1 MASAVDGWPR
11 NCCKHCSDHFG
22 WYYTTLVQPSVVLR
36 PAPAGSSENKSSP
49 SCPPAAPPAP
59 PAAPTDASY
68 NTTFTSN
75 TTFTTFMA
83 SSTWPPSKEDLLR
96 QNEGAANWLRRNI
109 PESFWAKAHA
119 EFGNINML
127 NRARLR
133 EYNRRLGLKAQ
144 KSFLKHASYNGAI
157 QVPPDFPDD
166 LIAFI
171 DTKTNLRFCDPCNS
185 VYRDVFLSVW
195 PNVTWMSNKETVG
208 DLVEAIL
215 GLAWTKV
222 DLGETLGPEAED
234 FVKIVEQACLSEY
247 LLRLYYTNHE

>member
-1 MASAVDGWPR
+1 M
-11 NCCKHCSDHFG
+11 
-22 WYYTTLVQPSVVLR
+22 
-36 PAPAGSSENKSSP
+36 
-49 SCPPAAPPAP
+49 
-59 PAAPTDASY
+59 
-68 NTTFTSN
+68 
-75 TTFTTFMA
+75 
-83 SSTWPPSKEDLLR
+83 
-96 QNEGAANWLRRNI
+96 RRNI

-133 EYNRRLGLKAQ
+133 EYNHRLGLKAQ

-195 PNVTWMSNKETVG
+195 PNVMWMSNKETVG

-215 GLAWTKV
+215 GLAWIKN
-222 DLGETLGPEAED
+222 DRGETLSLEAED
-234 FVKIVEQACLSEY
+234 FVKMVEQACLSEY
-247 LLRLYYTNHE
+247 ALRVWYPNHE

>member
-1 MASAVDGWPR
+1 M
-11 NCCKHCSDHFG
+11 
-22 WYYTTLVQPSVVLR
+22 
-36 PAPAGSSENKSSP
+36 
-49 SCPPAAPPAP
+49 
-59 PAAPTDASY
+59 
-68 NTTFTSN
+68 
-75 TTFTTFMA
+75 
-83 SSTWPPSKEDLLR
+83 
-96 QNEGAANWLRRNI
+96 RRNI

-119 EFGNINML
+119 ECCEINML

-133 EYNRRLGLKAQ
+133 DYNRRLGLKAQ

-195 PNVTWMSNKETVG
+195 PNVMWMSNKETVG
-208 DLVEAIL
+208 DLVEAVL

-222 DLGETLGPEAED
+222 DMGETLGPEAED

-247 LLRLYYTNHE
+247 LLRLYYPASE

>member
-1 MASAVDGWPR
+1 
-11 NCCKHCSDHFG
+11 
-22 WYYTTLVQPSVVLR
+22 
-36 PAPAGSSENKSSP
+36 
-49 SCPPAAPPAP
+49 
-59 PAAPTDASY
+59 
-68 NTTFTSN
+68 
-75 TTFTTFMA
+75 MA

-133 EYNRRLGLKAQ
+133 EYNHRLGLKAQ

-195 PNVTWMSNKETVG
+195 PNVMWMSNKETVG

-215 GLAWTKV
+215 GLAWIKN
-222 DLGETLGPEAED
+222 DRGETLSLEAED
-234 FVKIVEQACLSEY
+234 FVKMVEQACLSEY
-247 LLRLYYTNHE
+247 ALRVWYPNHE